1 MKRYVCLTILLVL
14 TGNFIFGQEGK
25 KKRGD
30 KNYTKFAYIKASEL
44 YQKLVEKGYESRDLY
59 GKLADTYYFNAR
71 YREALP
77 HYEKMLAY
85 AGEVRP
91 VYYYR
96 YAQCLKSE
104 GKYTEAEEALEEFYT
119 LIGQPGGP
127 EESLSDHI
135 AEIESFSG
143 RYDIADAGINTE
155 YADFGA
161 AFAGDSTVIFA
172 TARDTGIFVRRTH
185 VWNKRPFLKLYS
197 ATINDEGN
205 LEAPVKV
212 EGKVNK
218 KYHQS
223 TPAVTRDGRT
233 MYFTRNNFLKGKY
246 RKAQNGTN
254 HLKIYRATY
263 RDGKWENI
271 EDLSINNDEYSTA
284 HPALSPDG
292 KQLYFV
298 SDRHGTRGN
307 SDLFVADIRAD
318 GSFGPVQ
325 NLGDEINTAGRETF
339 PFVSSSG
346 ELYFASDGH
355 PGLGGLDIFTVRKD
369 ALGGNQVVNVGKP
382 VNSAADDFAYI
393 INEENK
399 SGFFSSNRGQDSG
412 FDNIYAL
419 LEKEPIALAAEL
431 CGHVRDSLTKE
442 PLPGTQLTLYDENGR
457 ELKTLQTDSS
467 GDFCL
472 EVALRK
478 NYNLRAEKAE
488 YQIHEEFITGLKNG
502 EKRELLIELNR
513 EDIVVT
519 TGDDLTEKLGLKPI
533 YFDFD
538 GYRIREVSKIEL
550 GKVIEVMQQYPGISI
565 DVRSHTDSRGSD
577 SYNLQLSERRAKA
590 TVDYIVNTGEISRNR
605 INGKGYGETQLVNEC
620 SNDVPCTAEQH
631 QLNRRSEFVIIKM

>member
-25 KKRGD
+25 KERGD
-30 KNYTKFAYIKASEL
+30 KSYTKFAYIKASEL
-44 YQKLVEKGYESRDLY
+44 YQRLVEKGYESQDLY

-71 YREALP
+71 YGEALP
-77 HYEKMLAY
+77 HYEKMLSY

-91 VYYYR
+91 AYYYR

-104 GKYTEAEEALEEFYT
+104 GKYTEAGKALEEFYT

-127 EESLSDHI
+127 AESLADHI
-135 AEIESFSG
+135 AEIEGFSG
-143 RYDIADAGINTE
+143 RYDITDAGINTE
-155 YADFGA
+155 YADFGT
-161 AFAGDSTVIFA
+161 AFMGDSEVLFA

-185 VWNKRPFLKLYS
+185 VWNKNPFLKLYS
-197 ATINDEGN
+197 ATVNDEGN
-205 LEAPVKV
+205 LEKPVKV

-223 TPAVTRDGRT
+223 TPAVTNDGKT

-246 RKAQNGTN
+246 RRAKNGTN

-318 GSFGPVQ
+318 GSFGPVE
-325 NLGDEINTAGRETF
+325 NLGDEINTEGKETF
-339 PFVSSSG
+339 PFVSGSG

-369 ALGGNQVVNVGKP
+369 AFGNDQVINVGKP
-382 VNSAADDFAYI
+382 VNSTADDFAYI
-393 INEENK
+393 INEGNK
-399 SGFFSSNRGQDSG
+399 RGFFSSNRGQDSG

-419 LEKEPIALAAEL
+419 VEKEPIALAAEL
-431 CGHVRDSLTKE
+431 CGHVRDSLTKV
-442 PLPGTQLTLYDENGR
+442 PLAGTQLTLYDENGGK
-457 ELKTLQTDSS
+457 LKTFQTDGS

-472 EVALRK
+472 EVAPRK
-478 NYNLRAEKAE
+478 NYNLRAEKEE

-519 TGDDLTEKLGLKPI
+519 TGDDLTAKLGLKPI

-538 GYRIREVSKIEL
+538 GYKIREVSKIEL
-550 GKVIEVMQQYPGISI
+550 GKVIEVMQQYPEISI

-590 TVDYIVNTGEISRNR
+590 TVDYIVNIGEISRNR
-605 INGKGYGETQLVNEC
+605 INGKGYGETRLVNEC